1 MGYVEET
8 GIAQYFRDARI
19 APIYAGTNGIQALD
33 LVFRKMPF
41 DKGKVVEK
49 LFVDFRTTAEKLS
62 EIKDLEYLGD
72 ILNIHTDKLNKVTK
86 KVNLDLLNGDV
97 QNVSASATPYTKMF
111 GQVLGGYYMAKAA
124 ILANK
129 MQEVTNE
136 EYYLNKVTISK
147 FYISQLLPLASG
159 YISSSIADSKELFS
173 IKSENI

>member
-1 MGYVEET
+1 
-8 GIAQYFRDARI
+8 
-19 APIYAGTNGIQALD
+19 
-33 LVFRKMPF
+33 
-41 DKGKVVEK
+41 
-49 LFVDFRTTAEKLS
+49 
-62 EIKDLEYLGD
+62 
-72 ILNIHTDKLNKVTK
+72 
-86 KVNLDLLNGDV
+86 
-97 QNVSASATPYTKMF
+97 MF